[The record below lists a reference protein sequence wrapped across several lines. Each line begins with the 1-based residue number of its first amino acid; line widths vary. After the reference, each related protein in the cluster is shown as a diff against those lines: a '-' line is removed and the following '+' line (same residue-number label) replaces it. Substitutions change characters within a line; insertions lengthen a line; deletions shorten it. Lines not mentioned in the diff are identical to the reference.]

1 MTQHISED
9 GVPLRGDGTPF
20 PSDPS
25 QWTPEER
32 EYLETYY
39 FTAEPQTG
47 IEEEQVAMVDV
58 PEMDG
63 NSDGSAY
70 A

>member
-1 MTQHISED
+1 MTQHISAD

-39 FTAEPQTG
+39 FHAEPRTG
-47 IEEEQVAMVDV
+47 IEEHVAMVDV
-58 PEMDG
+58 PDMHGGDG
-63 NSDGSAY
+63 TAI

>member
-39 FTAEPQTG
+39 FAAEPQTG

-58 PEMDG
+58 PDMDG
-63 NSDGSAY
+63 HGDGSAI